1 MHVIFNKEEAGA
13 SIIDFFLDLPDRKRP
28 KRIEIRGSMH
38 DFDWSISE
46 DYASITCA
54 PTAKLLQYMN
64 LFTDI
69 PILWETSFFS
79 NDKPHVDRAA
89 LSTSAQ
95 HATTTENVD
104 RAHHPE
110 TGASHFKD
118 ACYWAGID
126 RSVSACALQPEDYV
140 VLISHPDG
148 GEKCF
153 SVGHSIVYPC
163 AGVTAHTRASKHCSD
178 PAVNQ
183 NSTWASS
190 RLEGQPTWLTFL
202 KRVAMN
208 LDRYYS
214 TQSMNGCSG
223 APILILKH
231 SLRHLRMPILD
242 TSQHSGSVCFEKG
255 FSIGYATAFMPSMFG
270 SSRCPDRVSEEALPH
285 FQAAAQ
291 NGDWSPDSISDSF
304 STRRVRSSSSKLKT
318 PWPRGITGLSAT
330 SRDRPPSCDIST
342 TGRQGK
348 DEQVHRSSECRA
360 RNGARMLKTKLGM
373 KPSTRKTASS
383 TSKRQEAEYISRL
396 LSLRET
402 VTLTTPHCFRKNY
415 IQQRREA
422 GWKADANNLREHFPL
437 PHSQPAPPYSAA
449 IPVLQNR
456 LLNTQDSREV
466 LMPEGGSSKEL
477 VAARASSNVS
487 SSSSCST
494 ANDSLFHAN
503 GMRGTIHASSSCPS
517 LGLNRDSR
525 NSVVPGPNRDA
536 RVGSGGRG
544 SRINDYILESSSGIQ
559 YQGLENLH
567 LYPSDNHFHEYR
579 EVVSI
584 DDKQILNS
592 TVNPATRSCD
602 YSSGM
607 AVESYKDGERT
618 DPGLRGHL
626 LGQNYD
632 PGLMY
637 PVEPYPGFF
646 RDIQHQIGRVWNHQT
661 TNSRGPG
668 RDVSHWPPPCRNA
681 REF

>member
-1 MHVIFNKEEAGA
+1 MDEPEGSSATDSGCGANFEPYINRGTFTPFQKLQVNDLPAGWRHQETLDVIRRVAQRVVRIRVPFLSVHRPISIYSDKRNFGGTGFAYYVDHQVVKVRTNMHVIFNKEEAGA

-153 SVGHSIVYPC
+153 SVGHAIVYPC

-318 PWPRGITGLSAT
+318 PWRRGITGLSAT

-422 GWKADANNLREHFPL
+422 GWKADANNLRSTFPFLTHNQHL
-437 PHSQPAPPYSAA
+437 PTQLPSQC
-449 IPVLQNR
+449 
-456 LLNTQDSREV
+456 
-466 LMPEGGSSKEL
+466 G
-477 VAARASSNVS
+477 
-487 SSSSCST
+487 
-494 ANDSLFHAN
+494 
-503 GMRGTIHASSSCPS
+503 
-517 LGLNRDSR
+517 
-525 NSVVPGPNRDA
+525 
-536 RVGSGGRG
+536 
-544 SRINDYILESSSGIQ
+544 
-559 YQGLENLH
+559 
-567 LYPSDNHFHEYR
+567 
-579 EVVSI
+579 
-584 DDKQILNS
+584 
-592 TVNPATRSCD
+592 
-602 YSSGM
+602 
-607 AVESYKDGERT
+607 RT
-618 DPGLRGHL
+618 D
-626 LGQNYD
+626 
-632 PGLMY
+632 
-637 PVEPYPGFF
+637 
-646 RDIQHQIGRVWNHQT
+646 
-661 TNSRGPG
+661 
-668 RDVSHWPPPCRNA
+668 C
-681 REF
+681 